1 MPIVRKPL
9 ALSQNYTEDK
19 EKNMTFKNAYSIAD
33 RLKAENFEG
42 NPHKYYF
49 TPEQWYYTR

>member
-1 MPIVRKPL
+1 MRKPL